1 MGYNLTIDQGNSAAK
16 IVVWHN
22 DEFVAESFYKHLTE
36 QQAIILVQK
45 YNICSAIYCSVAQ
58 SGNDI
63 IKALRQTINGNVIE
77 LTCKT
82 PMPIGIDYATPATLG
97 KDRIAAAVGAYMTHR
112 GRTVLV
118 IDLGTAITY
127 DVVSANG
134 SFIGGNIA
142 PGMKM
147 RLDALHHFTARLPQ
161 IDITG
166 EMPLWGIDTETAL
179 RSGAM
184 HGIIGEINYYRS
196 KLPNDTSV
204 VLTGGSA
211 TAIQHLLN
219 FDTEID
225 PHLVNKGLNC
235 ILNYN
240 ENK

>member
-16 IVVWHN
+16 IVIWHN
-22 DEFVAESFYKHLTE
+22 DEFVAESLHKHLTAQE
-36 QQAIILVQK
+36 TIIIAKK
-45 YNICSAIYCSVAQ
+45 YNICSAIYCSVAE

-63 IKALRQTINGNVIE
+63 IKALRENINGKVIE
-77 LTCKT
+77 LTYQT
-82 PMPIGIDYATPATLG
+82 PIPIAIDYATPATLG
-97 KDRIAAAVGAYMTHR
+97 RDRIAAAVGAYMTHY
-112 GRTVLV
+112 GKTVLV

-127 DVVSANG
+127 DVVSADG
-134 SFIGGNIA
+134 HFIGGNIA

-161 IDITG
+161 IDILG
-166 EMPLWGIDTETAL
+166 EIPLWGIDTDTAL
-179 RSGAM
+179 RSGAI
-184 HGIIGEINYYRS
+184 HGIIGEINYYKS
-196 KLPNDTSV
+196 TLPNDTSV

-211 TAIQHLLN
+211 ATIQPVLK

>member
-16 IVVWHN
+16 IVIWHN
-22 DEFVAESFYKHLTE
+22 DEFVAESFHKGLTAQE
-36 QQAIILVQK
+36 TIIIAKK
-45 YNICSAIYCSVAQ
+45 YNICSAIYCSVAE

-63 IKALRQTINGNVIE
+63 MEALRESINGNVIE

-82 PMPIGIDYATPATLG
+82 PMPIVIDYATPATLG
-97 KDRIAAAVGAYMTHR
+97 RDRIAAAVGAYMAHIGKT
-112 GRTVLV
+112 TLV

-127 DVVSANG
+127 DVVSADG
-134 SFIGGNIA
+134 HFIGGNIA

-161 IDITG
+161 INISG
-166 EMPLWGIDTETAL
+166 ETPLWGRNTETAL
-179 RSGAM
+179 RSGAI
-184 HGIIGEINYYRS
+184 HGIVGEINYYRS

-211 TAIQHLLN
+211 AAIQPMLN
-219 FDTEID
+219 FGSEID